1 MTGDMDYFKR
11 TKIARIMS
19 QPDAAADNII
29 VMGWI
34 RTRRDSADLTFLEIN
49 DGSCLSNLQIIIEN
63 PGSFADIERA
73 RLGASVRLEGRLA
86 PVPDR
91 KHKIELHP
99 NSLKVIGDCP
109 PDYPL
114 QKKRHSFEY
123 LREIAHLRP
132 RTNTFGAI
140 NRFRSKIAYA
150 IHKFFQERGFYYIHS
165 PIITGS
171 DAEGAG
177 DLFRVTAL
185 NLKDLPFVDG
195 SVDFS
200 QDFFGRET
208 FLTVSGQLEA
218 ELLATAIGDVYTFAP
233 TFRAENSNTS
243 RHLSEFWM
251 IEPEM
256 AFCDLFENMRLA
268 GEFLKYLFQFALEQ
282 CSEEMDFFN
291 QWINKDR
298 ITTLQ
303 SVVETDFSHCTYTEA
318 ISILEKA
325 GRKFEYPVKWGV
337 DLQSEHE
344 RFLCEEHF
352 KAPVMVY
359 DYPRTI
365 KAFYMRLNEDEK
377 TVAAVDVLVPQIGE
391 IIGGS
396 QREERLEQLKDQI
409 KFHHIPEASVD
420 WYLDIRRYGTVPHA
434 GFGLGFAR
442 TLMYMSGMANIR
454 DVIPFPRTPRSAK
467 F

>member
-1 MTGDMDYFKR
+1 MDYFRR
-11 TKIARIMS
+11 TKIAQILK
-19 QPDAAADNII
+19 QPDQSSPSAI
-29 VMGWI
+29 VMGWV
-34 RTRRDSADLTFLEIN
+34 RTRRDSPNLTFLEIN
-49 DGSCLSNLQIIIEN
+49 DGSCLANLQIVIEN
-63 PGSFADIERA
+63 PEKFADIERA
-73 RLGASVRLEGRLA
+73 KLGASVRLEGRLV
-86 PVPDR
+86 PVPER
-91 KHKIELHP
+91 KHKIEMHAA
-99 NSLKVIGDCP
+99 SVTIVGDCP
-109 PDYPL
+109 PEYPL

-132 RTNTFGAI
+132 RTNTFGVI

-165 PIITGS
+165 PVITAS
-171 DAEGAG
+171 DCEGAG
-177 DLFRVTAL
+177 DLFKVTSL
-185 NLKDLPFVDG
+185 DLKNLPFLDG
-195 SVDFS
+195 DIDFN
-200 QDFFGRET
+200 QDFFGAET

-218 ELLATAIGDVYTFAP
+218 ELLATALGDVYTFAP

-256 AFCDLFENMRLA
+256 AFCDLFENMQLA
-268 GEFLKYLFQFALEQ
+268 GEFLKYLFDYALTE
-282 CSEEMDFFN
+282 CREEMQFFN
-291 QWINKDR
+291 QWVNKDR
-298 ITTLQ
+298 IKTLE
-303 SVVETDFSHCTYTEA
+303 SVINTDFIECTYGDA
-318 ISILEKA
+318 IKILEKA
-325 GRKFEYPVKWGV
+325 GRKFEYPVQWGV

-359 DYPRTI
+359 DYPRQI
-365 KAFYMRLNEDEK
+365 KAFYMRVNDDGQ
-377 TVAAVDVLVPQIGE
+377 TVGAVDVLVPQIGE

-396 QREERLEQLKDQI
+396 QREERLDRLQEQVKLFKI
-409 KFHHIPEASVD
+409 KESTID
-420 WYLDIRRYGTVPHA
+420 WYYDIRRYGTVPHS

-454 DVIPFPRTPRSAK
+454 DVIPFPRAPRSAK

>member
-1 MTGDMDYFKR
+1 MDYFKR
-11 TKIARIMS
+11 TKISQIMK
-19 QPDAAADNII
+19 QINQAADNVI
-29 VMGWI
+29 VLGWI
-34 RTRRDSADLTFLEIN
+34 RTRRDSADLSFLEVN
-49 DGSCLSNLQIIIEN
+49 DGSCLANLQIVIEK
-63 PGSFADIERA
+63 PDRFPDLERA
-73 RLGASVRLEGRLA
+73 RLGASLRLEGPLL
-86 PVPDR
+86 PVPER
-91 KHKIELHP
+91 KHKIEMHP
-99 NSLKVIGDCP
+99 NIIQVIGDCP
-109 PDYPL
+109 SDYAL

-132 RTNTFGAI
+132 RTNTFGVI

-150 IHKFFQERGFYYIHS
+150 IHKFYQERGFYYIHS
-165 PIITGS
+165 PIITAS

-177 DLFRVTAL
+177 DLFRVTTL
-185 NLKDLPFVDG
+185 DLKNLPFLDG
-195 SVDFS
+195 NIDFDK
-200 QDFFGRET
+200 DFFGKET

-218 ELLATAIGDVYTFAP
+218 ELLAMAIGDVYTFAP

-256 AFCDLFENMRLA
+256 AFCDLFENMQLA
-268 GEFLKYLFQFALEQ
+268 GEFLKYLFKFALDE
-282 CSEEMDFFN
+282 CPEEMDFFN
-291 QWINKDR
+291 QWINKER
-298 ITTLQ
+298 IKTLE
-303 SVVETDFSHCTYTEA
+303 SVVNTDFISCTYTDA
-318 ISILEKA
+318 VAILEKA
-325 GRKFEYPVKWGV
+325 RKKFEYPVKWGV

-344 RFLCEEHF
+344 RYLCEEHF
-352 KAPVMVY
+352 KAPVMVH
-359 DYPRTI
+359 DYPRDI
-365 KAFYMRLNEDEK
+365 KAFYMRVNDDEK

-396 QREERLEQLKDQI
+396 QREERLDQLQDQI
-409 KFHHIPEASVD
+409 KFHRIPETNVD